1 MVSLR
6 YNLLI
11 QGIFDLDDASFFL
24 SYEYKIGMSLK
35 RALFFQLNCSNVVD
49 VFLGF
54 SITFDN
60 ISPRVDDGYT
70 DRQHPHQTVTM
81 DLLQHLPPDLL
92 LSQCPPRESQ
102 PSPSEQHRDRLCQSF
117 PDDR

>member
-1 MVSLR
+1 
-6 YNLLI
+6 
-11 QGIFDLDDASFFL
+11 
-24 SYEYKIGMSLK
+24 MSLK

-102 PSPSEQHRDRLCQSF
+102 PSPSEQHSDRLCQSL
-117 PDDR
+117 PHDR